1 MYKILVRFL
10 EEDMVIELPFL
21 RSGERFQRYESSGN
35 FVYGSLSKEVESE
48 SECFEKRIRNEGMR
62 QQT

>member
-1 MYKILVRFL
+1 
-10 EEDMVIELPFL
+10 MVTELPFL
-21 RSGERFQRYESSGN
+21 RSGERFQRHESSGD

-48 SECFEKRIRNEGMR
+48 SECFEKRIRNEDMR